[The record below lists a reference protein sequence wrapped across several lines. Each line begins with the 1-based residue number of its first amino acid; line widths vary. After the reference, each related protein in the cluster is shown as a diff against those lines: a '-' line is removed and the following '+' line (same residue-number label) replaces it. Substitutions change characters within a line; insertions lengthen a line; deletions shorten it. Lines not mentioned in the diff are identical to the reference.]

1 MGCFG
6 SSQGTQLNL
15 PASRLFSATLIWTS
29 LCTDLRL
36 QATFPSTQAGSKL
49 QNNSGLCPLPA
60 HRRVPRLETVFI
72 SGCGPSAVRHSQS
85 VPSCMSLK
93 TNDVPSV
100 PSLPPL
106 PGTLGTAPTAPDAL
120 NPHLLAT
127 SVKAEHVFQVTVLRS
142 QSERRICHSIYRS
155 KLNML

>member
-120 NPHLLAT
+120 NPP
-127 SVKAEHVFQVTVLRS
+127 SPCDKR
-142 QSERRICHSIYRS
+142 QSGTRFPGDRAPVSIRAQ
-155 KLNML
+155 NMS